1 MIKVVRPMNKTGW
14 IGIVLA
20 IYGVIVLIGAA
31 AACPAKHASI
41 SMSIFMILTGVA
53 FALLGKDIEKPKE
66 AK

>member
-1 MIKVVRPMNKTGW
+1 MNKTGW
-14 IGIVLA
+14 IGIILA
-20 IYGVIVLIGAA
+20 IYGIIVLIGAT

-41 SMSIFMILTGVA
+41 STSIFMILTGIA